1 MCDKQNI
8 NFPKCTEE
16 FSKREKKKSLKTW
29 NKRPSS
35 SDHFPPAFFLILVS
49 QSPLRTMLLF
59 NSKGYSLKN
68 SDKRGQK

>member
-16 FSKREKKKSLKTW
+16 FPERKKKKSLKTW

-35 SDHFPPAFFLILVS
+35 SDHFPPAFFKN
-49 QSPLRTMLLF
+49 F
-59 NSKGYSLKN
+59 SL
-68 SDKRGQK
+68 SESLEDYVTI